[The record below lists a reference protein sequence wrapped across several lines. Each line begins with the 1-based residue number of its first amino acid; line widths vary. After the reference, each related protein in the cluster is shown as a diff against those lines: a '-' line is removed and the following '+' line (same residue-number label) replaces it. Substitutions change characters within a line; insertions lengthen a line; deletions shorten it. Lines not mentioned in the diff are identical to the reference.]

1 MRYID
6 TILYDLDGTIVDSNE
21 LILSSFRHTF
31 ETHFPNLPL
40 TRSDL
45 LVMMGPPLRETFA
58 RFTNDPKLISTMV
71 ETYLNYYKTNE
82 FSVISLF
89 KGMKEAIQTF
99 HQKGYKQAIITT
111 KFTGSAQPSI
121 QHFGLDTYLHL
132 MISLDDVSVPKPDPE
147 GILLAM
153 KKLSS
158 NGAVMVGDNAT
169 DIEAGKNAHIPTIGV
184 LYSLKYEELVLAKPD
199 VWIEDGFELI
209 QYINRINKEE

>member
-21 LILSSFRHTF
+21 LILSSFQHTF
-31 ETHFPNLPL
+31 STHFPHLSL
-40 TRSDL
+40 SRSDL

-58 RFTNDPKLISTMV
+58 RFTNDSKLISTMV
-71 ETYLNYYKTNE
+71 ETYLNYYKANE

-89 KGMKEAIQTF
+89 KGMKEAIQIF
-99 HQKGYKQAIITT
+99 HQKGYKQAVITT

-121 QHFGLDTYLHL
+121 QYFGLDQYLHL
-132 MISLDDVSVPKPDPE
+132 MISLDDVSTPKPHPE

-158 NGAVMVGDNAT
+158 LGAVMVGDNAS

-184 LYSLKYEELVLAKPD
+184 RYSLKYDELVLAQPD
-199 VWIEDGFELI
+199 AWIEDGFELI
-209 QYINRINKEE
+209 HYMNKINKEE

>member
-31 ETHFPNLPL
+31 DTHFPKLPL
-40 TRSDL
+40 SRSDL
-45 LVMMGPPLRETFA
+45 LIMMGPPLRETFA
-58 RFTNDPKLISTMV
+58 RFTNDSTLISTMV
-71 ETYLNYYKTNE
+71 DTYLNYYKTNE

-111 KFTGSAQPSI
+111 KFTASAQPSI
-121 QHFGLDTYLHL
+121 QHFGLDPFLDM
-132 MISLDDVSVPKPDPE
+132 MISLDDVSAPKPHPE
-147 GILLAM
+147 GIILAM
-153 KKLSS
+153 EKLSS
-158 NGAVMVGDNAT
+158 LGAVMVGDNAT
-169 DIEAGKNAHIPTIGV
+169 DIEAGKNAHILTVGV
-184 LYSLKYEELVLAKPD
+184 RYSLKYDELVLANPD

-209 QYINRINKEE
+209 QYINKLNKEE